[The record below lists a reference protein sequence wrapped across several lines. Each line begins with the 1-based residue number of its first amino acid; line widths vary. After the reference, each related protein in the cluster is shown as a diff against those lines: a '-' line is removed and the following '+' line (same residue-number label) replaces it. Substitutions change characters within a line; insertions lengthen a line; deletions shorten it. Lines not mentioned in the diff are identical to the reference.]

1 MGNSSGFTGGSA
13 SISGILIGGSTRAF
27 QAGEL
32 TRLGVPA
39 NFERFIGNVAA
50 WHCACNQL
58 SCHIHA
64 SREALQD
71 ERRRFAFREAL
82 QAGQEEIERRFT
94 KKHTVSHF
102 FWLRYRHCAQAKFGS
117 KGERG
122 SQQ

>member
-1 MGNSSGFTGGSA
+1 MFQP
-13 SISGILIGGSTRAF
+13 ISKDLSESF
-27 QAGEL
+27 QIMMALPG
-32 TRLGVPA
+32 
-39 NFERFIGNVAA
+39 VAA